1 MKALLL
7 PLILALPLHASE
19 SGIEKLQKALAGRAE
34 AFDRIELK
42 ADGTTVRFEVKLGEE
57 TANLEGAVFD
67 GFRFRCPE
75 DVSNRDF
82 VWYFNSPEA
91 WGEWYILPVEGEP
104 GRAFNDWIDADRLYQ
119 PFDKPSEKDRLRI
132 LQTLD
137 GGYFKPGGDYIMW
150 FRNTG
155 KSGAGSLRGTA
166 AFLDKNDSWDAD
178 DIEKALSLKPAPAGD
193 QVTALNSRGGLIL
206 LDNRF
211 FDRDY
216 ATGRIDSAL
225 MSIRRTK
232 RMSGGFFLTIQ
243 TFVPSCKT
251 KPSMEEII
259 KEHGPANFIRT
270 SAEKNRVRS
279 HAGADDADGDDDED
293 EITSYHYDHFAFE
306 VDGDGEDRGVR
317 RVATFGCNF
326 ADVAPPAKGTTFGAI
341 DIENLTVFHRD
352 GKEVGRAYYFLEG
365 AKKPLF
371 ITEPPAGE
379 YRNGNVFLISEGGG
393 KWKWENRFPDGKTAR
408 RVPLEQDVFNGLA
421 EGFHPNG
428 KNTFKVTYRNGELD
442 GDAIQFDE
450 EGNEISR
457 RSFKD
462 GKEVTK

>member
-1 MKALLL
+1 MKPLLL
-7 PLILALPLHASE
+7 SLVLALPLHAVE
-19 SGIEKLQKALAGRAE
+19 SAVVELQKTLAGRAE

-42 ADGTTVRFEVKLGEE
+42 SDGSSVRFEVKLGVE
-57 TANLEGAVFD
+57 TAELDGAVFD

-75 DVSNRDF
+75 DVTDRDF
-82 VWYFNSPEA
+82 VWYFNAPAA
-91 WGEWYILPVEGEP
+91 WGEWYILPLDGEP
-104 GRAFNDWIDADRLYQ
+104 GRAFKDWIDADRLYR

-137 GGYFKPGGDYIMW
+137 GGYFKPGGEYIMW

-155 KSGAGSLRGTA
+155 KSGAGSLRGIA
-166 AFLDKNDSWDAD
+166 AFPAENDSWDAD
-178 DIEKALSLKPAPAGD
+178 GIEKALSLKPAPVED

-206 LDNRF
+206 LDDRF

-216 ATGRIDSAL
+216 GSGRIDSAL
-225 MSIRRTK
+225 MSIRQTK

-251 KPSMEEII
+251 KPSIEEII
-259 KEHGPANFIRT
+259 KEHGPADFIRT
-270 SAEKNRVRS
+270 SRERTRVRS
-279 HAGADDADGDDDED
+279 HAGVDEPDED
-293 EITSYHYDHFAFE
+293 EDDVTSYHYDHFAFE
-306 VDGDGEDRGVR
+306 VDGDGKDRGVR

-326 ADVAPPAKGTTFGAI
+326 ADVAPTAKGATFSAI

-365 AKKPLF
+365 SKKPLF

-379 YRNGNVFLISEGGG
+379 YRNGGEFLISEGGG
-393 KWKWENRFPDGKTAR
+393 KWTWGNRFPNGKTAR
-408 RVPLEQDVFNGLA
+408 RIPLEKGVFNGLA

-428 KNTFKVTYRNGELD
+428 ATSFKAGYRNGELD
-442 GDAIQFDE
+442 GDAVQFDE
-450 EGNEISR
+450 EGNETSR
-457 RSFKD
+457 RRFKL
-462 GKEVTK
+462 GKERKN